1 MKAAALVWLLLL
13 SSLPVTAAEVVI
25 EADRLAP
32 PELTADFGETV
43 TFVNR
48 SARLVHIEFAP
59 RPEGHHVFQVPGQI
73 RATFH
78 RSGRHPYVVHLELGG
93 TRAALQGVV
102 NVNESR
108 TPDREPPVCH
118 GRTLEGICVEP

>member
-59 RPEGHHVFQVPGQI
+59 RPEGHHVFQ
-73 RATFH
+73 A
-78 RSGRHPYVVHLELGG
+78 GRRERQRVADTRP
-93 TRAALQGVV
+93 RAAGLPRPHPGGHL
-102 NVNESR
+102 R
-108 TPDREPPVCH
+108 
-118 GRTLEGICVEP
+118 